1 VSNLSN
7 SAFVFLV

>member
-1 VSNLSN
+1 VSNLIN